1 MKSRNLWTWPLI
13 IFVCLLL
20 MIWLIWTLSG
30 GCASTLKEEISTTST
45 STTTTTP
52 FSSSTTIIASGSL
65 DTSFGSS
72 GEVTYDDFVAKG
84 MAIDPS
90 GRILVVGYPD
100 SDPSSMNILRYDT
113 NGNLDNS
120 FNGDGIVVDS
130 RGNGNAIVLDA
141 SGKILVAG
149 TSSMNIGLWRYESN
163 GSPDNTFGNAGLVTS
178 EGAGGAGG
186 VLANAIA
193 VSSGKIIV
201 AGECFY
207 PFQAVVWRFNTN
219 GTLDTGFGGGK
230 GYVVQDGALGPNGED
245 HTSSVTVASSG
256 KILVTG
262 SSRADYN
269 VDPDAENHIVIWKLN
284 SNGAVDKVAVYSDSD
299 ASNGNNI
306 FVNSAG
312 MVTVTGNNY
321 ITVGPLSHVHRLAI
335 WRYTSN
341 LEFDRLI
348 NILGSKCK
356 DYTSGGAVD
365 ASGRILITGKE
376 AGFSLTGTLLSQSM
390 AIWRYNS
397 DGTVDNSFSGGKTTY
412 LLNGLDE
419 TSGGRFIAT
428 DPWGRIIVAGSNR
441 TATSAR
447 ALTIWRYR

>member
-1 MKSRNLWTWPLI
+1 MKSRRLWTWPLI
-13 IFVCLLL
+13 IFICLLL
-20 MIWLIWTLSG
+20 IIWLTWTLSG
-30 GCASTLKEEISTTST
+30 GCASTLNEEITTTST
-45 STTTTTP
+45 STTTTT
-52 FSSSTTIIASGSL
+52 TIASGSL

-72 GEVTYDDFVAKG
+72 GEVTYDDFVANG
-84 MAIDPS
+84 MAIDSS
-90 GRILVVGYPD
+90 GRILIVGYPD
-100 SDPSSMNILRYDT
+100 SDPLSMNILRYDT

-120 FNGDGIVVDS
+120 FSGDGMVVDS
-130 RGNGNAIVLDA
+130 RGNGNAIAIDA
-141 SGKILVAG
+141 SDKILVTG
-149 TSSMNIGLWRYESN
+149 TSSGNMALWRFESN
-163 GSPDNTFGNAGLVTS
+163 GSPDNTFGIAGLVTS
-178 EGAGGAGG
+178 EGGGGASG

-201 AGECFY
+201 AGESMLSYFT
-207 PFQAVVWRFNTN
+207 VLRFNPD
-219 GTLDTGFGGGK
+219 GSADTSFGSGK
-230 GYVVQDGALGPNGED
+230 GYEIYTGALGANSENQAN
-245 HTSSVTVASSG
+245 SVTIAPSG

-262 SSRADYN
+262 YSRADYN
-269 VDPDAENHIVIWKLN
+269 VDPDAENHMVIWKLN

-312 MVTVTGNNY
+312 SITVTGNNY
-321 ITVGPLSHVHRLAI
+321 ITLGPLSHVHRLAI

-341 LEFDRLI
+341 LELNSSNGVI

-376 AGFSLTGTLLSQSM
+376 ANLSLTGTILSQSM

-397 DGTVDNSFSGGKTTY
+397 DGTADNSFSGGKTTY

-419 TSGGRFIAT
+419 SSGGRFVAV
-428 DPWGRIIVAGSNR
+428 DPWGRIIVAGCNR
-441 TATSAR
+441 TATSVR
-447 ALTIWRYR
+447 ALTIWRYRQ